1 MNVLKIILIVIV
13 AIIGLLL
20 IVALFVKNDYTIER
34 QATINKPAAEVF
46 DYIRYVKNQDYY
58 NKWVMADPNMK
69 KEFKG
74 SDGAVG
80 FVYAWDGNDKAG
92 KGEQEITMIDM
103 GRELD
108 LEIRFLKPFEG
119 TAHTKMITKSASEN
133 QTVVSWS
140 MAGRSKYPMNITNL
154 FTGTMLGKD
163 LEISLLNLKNILEK

>member
-1 MNVLKIILIVIV
+1 MNVLKIILIGVV
-13 AIIGLLL
+13 VIIGLVL
-20 IVALFVKNDYTIER
+20 IIALFVKNDYTIKREV
-34 QATINKPAAEVF
+34 TINKPAAEVF
-46 DYIRYVKNQDYY
+46 DYIRYVKNQDHY
-58 NKWVMADPNMK
+58 NKWIMVDPNLK

-92 KGEQEITMIDM
+92 KGEQEITKIDM

-119 TAHTKMITKSASEN
+119 TAHTKMVTESASEN

-154 FTGTMLGKD
+154 FTGAVLGKD
-163 LEISLLNLKNILEK
+163 LETSLLNLKNILEK

>member
-34 QATINKPAAEVF
+34 EATINKPAAEVF